1 MPLLL
6 AFLGRSC
13 SFSSSPMYGRSFR
26 LEIKLSPALASIEVY
41 FRKTKDIIQYILGNR
56 FRPQKGS
63 LWFVYV
69 GRQCTGGL
77 NTHCT
82 PP

>member
-13 SFSSSPMYGRSFR
+13 SFSSSPMYGGLFR

-69 GRQCTGGL
+69 GSLSKGPL
-77 NTHCT
+77 KAL
-82 PP
+82 